1 MSKHRSYCGFVFFGD
16 FHLLFGLRGLRF
28 EAFDCAF
35 DGLSVFIIDVARY
48 AGGKNGIYVEFDKRQ
63 RRYNAIRKRKGGFD
77 MTDSNT
83 EITFNSIKDLVYYL
97 NHIDKDDNGLQVNI
111 KIQSTKGS
119 ETDGRN

>member
-1 MSKHRSYCGFVFFGD
+1 
-16 FHLLFGLRGLRF
+16 
-28 EAFDCAF
+28 
-35 DGLSVFIIDVARY
+35 
-48 AGGKNGIYVEFDKRQ
+48 
-63 RRYNAIRKRKGGFD
+63 

-111 KIQSTKGS
+111 KIQSSKGS